1 MQRATSLC
9 FAILAVKMCMGK
21 RFNRTPETPEEMKL
35 KSIWVEGTDKI
46 SETTALPES
55 FDRTKDTAVI
65 IHGYLVDTTLPG
77 IQDLALGLRKRNYN
91 VLMVDWATGTTE
103 DYDQAASNVQTVGAY
118 VYQVLKQNSIPLDKV
133 YIIGQGLGAHAAAEV
148 GKLSNGKIA
157 RITGLD
163 PSSPLF
169 EKSQFGIT
177 KESAQFVDIIHTDA
191 RQYGYGMKKA
201 CGHLDI
207 YVNGGRRQ
215 PGCIYNPTKPVSIP
229 DLKEA
234 TSSKA
239 CGHLKAIGY
248 YVESISDQCKL
259 RACECTFQK
268 FLQSNCSWTKC
279 VSWGYNATKNVTGQ
293 FYGVTATSFPYCR
306 ANRA

>member
-1 MQRATSLC
+1 MASSVC
-9 FAILAVKMCMGK
+9 FAILAVNMCMGK
-21 RFNRTPETPEEMKL
+21 RFSKRPETPEKMKL
-35 KSIWVEGTDKI
+35 KSIWIEGVDKI
-46 SETTALPES
+46 SENTTLPPT
-55 FDRTKDTAVI
+55 FDRTKEITVI
-65 IHGYLVDTTLPG
+65 IHGYLVDSSLPG
-77 IQDLALGLRKRNYN
+77 IQDLVHGLGKKNYN

-148 GKLSNGKIA
+148 GKLSNGKIG

-169 EKSQFGIT
+169 ENTNFGIN
-177 KESAQFVDIIHTDA
+177 KDSAQFVDIIHTDA
-191 RQYGYGMKKA
+191 RKFGYGMKKA

-229 DLKEA
+229 DLKKA
-234 TSSKA
+234 TFSKA

-248 YVESISDQCKL
+248 YVESLSDKCKL

-268 FLQSNCSWTKC
+268 FLQSNCSWTNC
-279 VSWGYNATKNVTGQ
+279 VSWGYNATKEARGT

-306 ANRA
+306 